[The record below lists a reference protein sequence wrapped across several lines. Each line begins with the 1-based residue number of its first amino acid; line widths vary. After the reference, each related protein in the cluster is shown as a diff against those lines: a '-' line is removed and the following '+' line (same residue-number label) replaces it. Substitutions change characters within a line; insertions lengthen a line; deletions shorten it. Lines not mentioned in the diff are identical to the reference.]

1 MNKAVNDTC
10 KRSGGKNDLT
20 NKRKK
25 GCPEQYKNCKDY
37 PDTKLA
43 HKLSSK
49 FFLSAKHKLEIFM
62 FLAAK
67 RSRWGYYRNW
77 KREAKDFEKVYP
89 NTSGQTFYCET
100 QILGTPEIFLKG
112 YCLS

>member
-25 GCPEQYKNCKDY
+25 GCPEQYKNRKDY

-67 RSRWGYYRNW
+67 RSCWGYYRNW